1 MPNNDAGYEK
11 IAKQIKLSGMS
22 WAKTLSLSE
31 YKVILKNCRMLIG
44 NSSSGIHE
52 AATFKKPVINI
63 GTRQNRRLKSKN
75 VINVNYNHQAIYKK
89 IQYALNNEKFLKM
102 VKKIKNPYGDG
113 YSANKII
120 KIIKKINLNSPVQKT
135 ITY

>member
-11 IAKQIKLSGMS
+11 IANEIKLSGMS

-31 YKVILKNCRMLIG
+31 YKVILKNCSILIG

-63 GTRQNRRLKSKN
+63 GTRQNKRLKSKN
-75 VINVNYNHQAIYKK
+75 VIDVNYNYQDIYKK
-89 IQYALNNEKFLKM
+89 IQYALNNKKYLNMLKKLVILTEM
-102 VKKIKNPYGDG
+102 DFQQIK
-113 YSANKII
+113 
-120 KIIKKINLNSPVQKT
+120 
-135 ITY
+135 